1 MALNIQFLLFV
12 DCVYVLYSWKFS
24 RDKTFNVSHFIH
36 EKLERHNHQKSVPQ
50 EFPVIWYIPTYN
62 FEVVLKPL
70 LLVALEF
77 SFQSLVYD
85 HPS

>member
-36 EKLERHNHQKSVPQ
+36 EKLERHNHQKSVPR
-50 EFPVIWYIPTYN
+50 EFPAIWFVHTDN